1 MTVAPKLISMDRV
14 RPLMTR
20 QGQPMV
26 PLVSADLDDT
36 ATTLLSAGV
45 VHMRR
50 GHVSRA
56 HRHDDTDVIVLLWKA
71 GKAGALTL
79 YGERLE
85 HEIRQQPHQALWIP
99 RGIPHAAVN
108 PSRFTSV
115 VAWEFRSN
123 PVLGEDNHP
132 LPTLQPIV
140 ETRRTVVAQR
150 RSLAALGREGR
161 GKPNQTRRWLGDH
174 E

>member
-1 MTVAPKLISMDRV
+1 
-14 RPLMTR
+14 
-20 QGQPMV
+20 MV
-26 PLVSADLDDT
+26 PLVSADLDDMD
-36 ATTLLSAGV
+36 TTLLSAGV

-79 YGERLE
+79 YGERLD
-85 HEIRQQPHQALWIP
+85 HEIWQQPHQALWIP

-108 PSRFTSV
+108 PSRFTRV

-123 PVLGEDNHP
+123 PVLNEDNHP

-140 ETRRTVVAQR
+140 EAHRAPTPRRATALRKTRARIMRSTNLR
-150 RSLAALGREGR
+150 R
-161 GKPNQTRRWLGDH
+161 
-174 E
+174 